1 MNAEECRTPKG
12 ATFRHPPWPPLIRG
26 GKPPDTIGMNLRLV
40 RDRVF
45 TTTAC
50 AGLPNT
56 VTTKAPNSMAIATSE
71 PHSAIPAVEGTPA
84 ESAIDLDWLSGKIPY
99 RRYQECVHCGLCTA
113 SCPTYLETCD
123 ENDSPRGRIYL
134 MRAVA
139 DGRLEMGPGV
149 REHLGLCLDC
159 RACESAC
166 PSGVQY
172 GHMIEPFKIA
182 LQKSAQGPEKG
193 SLLQRL
199 ILHHLFPYPG
209 RVRLALAPARL
220 LQRLGLLDWAERIGL
235 VRLLPPTLRRML
247 GMLPKLSGLHHRLPR
262 LLPPFGPKRA
272 RVGLFLGCVADAMFP
287 DTNAATARVLQHNGC
302 EVVIPAGQVC
312 CGAIHYHSGVEQPAL
327 EMARR
332 NLAAFQAA
340 QVDAI
345 IVNAA
350 GCGAMLKD
358 YAHILPAEEHDEAAR
373 FVAQVKD
380 ISEFLMALGPIPP
393 RGVVHKKVTY
403 HDACHLCHAQ
413 QIRSQPRALLGMI
426 PGVELLPL
434 EETEICCGAAGTYN
448 LTQPEMSQR
457 LGRRKLDHIVA
468 TGAEM
473 VVTGNVG
480 CILQIA
486 RQIKEGGSPI
496 VVAHPVD
503 LLDRAYRDD

>member
-1 MNAEECRTPKG
+1 
-12 ATFRHPPWPPLIRG
+12 
-26 GKPPDTIGMNLRLV
+26 
-40 RDRVF
+40 
-45 TTTAC
+45 
-50 AGLPNT
+50 
-56 VTTKAPNSMAIATSE
+56 MAIATSE
-71 PHSAIPAVEGTPA
+71 PHSPAVAPQS
-84 ESAIDLDWLSGKIPY
+84 ESSESPIDLDWLSQKIPY

-113 SCPTYLETCD
+113 SCPTYIETCD

-149 REHLGLCLDC
+149 REHLELCLDC

-166 PSGVQY
+166 PSGVRY

-182 LQKSAQGPEKG
+182 LQQSAKGPDKG
-193 SLLQRL
+193 SLLERL

-209 RVRLALAPARL
+209 RIRAALAPARI
-220 LQRLGLLDWAERIGL
+220 LQRLGFLDWAERTGL
-235 VRLLPPTLRRML
+235 VRLLPPALRRMQA
-247 GMLPKLSGLHHRLPR
+247 MLPELSGAHHRLPR
-262 LLPPFGPKRA
+262 LIPPVGPKRA
-272 RVGLFLGCVADAMFP
+272 RVGVFLGCVADAMFP
-287 DTNAATARVLQHNGC
+287 DTNAATARVLQQNGC

-312 CGAIHYHSGVEQPAL
+312 CGAIHYHSGVEKPAL
-327 EMARR
+327 DLARR
-332 NLAAFQAA
+332 NLAVFRDAK
-340 QVDAI
+340 VDAI

-358 YAHILPAEEHDEAAR
+358 YAHILPSQEHAEAAA

-393 RGVVHKKVTY
+393 RGAIPCKVTY

-426 PGVELLPL
+426 PGIELVPL
-434 EETEICCGAAGTYN
+434 EESEICCGAAGTYN

-457 LGRRKLDHIVA
+457 LGQRKLDHILA
-468 TGAEM
+468 TGADM

-486 RQIKEGGSPI
+486 RQIKDRGSPI
-496 VVAHPVD
+496 SVAHPVD
-503 LLDRAYRDD
+503 LLDRAYHGD